1 MGKKPTSRTLALY
14 LERILLEYTDAN
26 KDMYLRLSDIQQ
38 LLRTVYNIT
47 VDDGQPRQTLKDMA
61 EIGYLSPGHDNNDRS
76 SCLIPSHRVV
86 IKPAAKKRGDNLLRN

>member
-47 VDDGQPRQTLKDMA
+47 VDDGQPRQTLKIWPKSAISRLVMIIT
-61 EIGYLSPGHDNNDRS
+61 IGA
-76 SCLIPSHRVV
+76 V
-86 IKPAAKKRGDNLLRN
+86 A